1 MPILGLPKFGIM
13 PLDPLEVNELIIG
26 SDAASAITL
35 VQKYKNI
42 KINHL
47 TQSNI
52 TKYRYIII
60 YICTLSLK
68 YLSSCTC

>member
-1 MPILGLPKFGIM
+1 MLILGLPKFGIM

-26 SDAASAITL
+26 SEASSPITL

-52 TKYRYIII
+52 TKYR
-60 YICTLSLK
+60 
-68 YLSSCTC
+68 